1 MDRVH
6 WTDGQITIDKRE
18 QPLAKR
24 KEVLVQRAI
33 DFQRSSYISEVLE
46 IHIISISRKQLLV

>member
-33 DFQRSSYISEVLE
+33 DFQRSSYISGVLE

>member
-1 MDRVH
+1 VDRVH
-6 WTDGQITIDKRE
+6 WTDGQIKINKRE

-24 KEVLVQRAI
+24 KEVPVRQAI

-46 IHIISISRKQLLV
+46 VHTSITRKQFV